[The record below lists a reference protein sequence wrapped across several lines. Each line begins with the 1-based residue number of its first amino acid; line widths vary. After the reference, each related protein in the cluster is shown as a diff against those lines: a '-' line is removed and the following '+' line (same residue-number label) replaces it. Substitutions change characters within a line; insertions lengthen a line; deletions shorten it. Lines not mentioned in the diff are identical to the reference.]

1 MGETII
7 EVVPVTWRKSLFK
20 SESWGMVIT
29 NERLVFSKWTQELF
43 NKEAQRR
50 KEETKEEGGGK
61 LKQFFSQMSASFTYW
76 NKYYSMTPEEI
87 LQEHPENFSI
97 YPKDVT
103 NISLKRG
110 RGEVKE
116 AAIEIKAN
124 VKVGTGSDIDTLES
138 PHELVITTNGE
149 KRVFQFNKNFE
160 KVKQALS
167 GLFKL

>member
-7 EVVPVTWRKSLFK
+7 EVVPVNWRKSLFK

-29 NERLVFSKWTQELF
+29 NERLVFAKWTQELF
-43 NKEAQRR
+43 NKEAEKR
-50 KEETKEEGGGK
+50 KEEAKEEGGGK

-87 LQEHPENFSI
+87 LQEHPENFSL
-97 YPKDVT
+97 YPKDVA

-110 RGEVKE
+110 KGKFKTVG
-116 AAIEIKAN
+116 INIKAN
-124 VKVGTGSDIDTLES
+124 VKVGTGGDIDDLES

-149 KRVFQFNKNFE
+149 KKVFQFNKNFE